1 MQGVIEMSIFDKD
14 GRSDPLTCANKQ
26 IEVLQEKL
34 AKADDHVEKLES
46 ELLML
51 TLATGRESTWAL
63 GEKLLNKFAIEQQK
77 KAIKDYISTLDRNL
91 PEKVYLSY
99 LAKDALLYCDNLDKE
114 QRRGIEDFEMAKS
127 MGLKVWELYE

>member
-1 MQGVIEMSIFDKD
+1 MSIFDKD